1 MKFKVSLVAAIILV
15 LFGGI
20 YGLAGINTI
29 EPGEVGLVVK
39 NIGSD
44 KGVQAHTL
52 NTGMHWYDPFIN
64 DVIVYDTRLKQYTM
78 DDVPAGTQ
86 DGQPITVDVSFEI
99 GLLDSG
105 VPALHETIGSDYF
118 DQVVYPAARS
128 AIRTAS
134 ANKLSDEVYTG
145 IGRAAMQEELTDG
158 LQARLS
164 ASGIRINANLRDITF
179 LNRDFVNT
187 LEEKAKAAQQE
198 EIQRRYAAAAR
209 EKAIATQNTAEG
221 EKFKVEQQ
229 AEAEKIR
236 LQLQGEGQRLQ
247 QEEIAKG
254 ILAVGLAEA
263 EVTKQKR
270 AALAG
275 AGGAELVS
283 IAWAENLGPNVK
295 VYGFPTGSPGTSSIM
310 DLNGIMKG
318 ALTGA
323 Q

>member
-1 MKFKVSLVAAIILV
+1 MKIVSTAASLILLLIV
-15 LFGGI
+15 SV

-29 EPGEVGLVVK
+29 EPGEVGLVVR
-39 NIGSD
+39 NIGEG
-44 KGVQAHTL
+44 KGVQEQTL

-105 VPALHETIGSDYF
+105 VPELHETIGSDYF
-118 DQVVYPAARS
+118 TQVVYPAARS

-145 IGRAAMQEELTDG
+145 AGRAAMQIELTDG
-158 LQARLS
+158 LQSRLES
-164 ASGIRINANLRDITF
+164 SGIRINANLRDITF
-179 LNRDFVNT
+179 LNSDFVST

-209 EKAIATQNTAEG
+209 EEAIATQNRAEG

-229 AEAEKIR
+229 AQAERIR
-236 LQLQGEGQRLQ
+236 LREQGTGQREQ
-247 QEEIAKG
+247 QEEIALG
-254 ILAVGLAEA
+254 ILAVGQAEA
-263 EVTKQKR
+263 DVIKLK
-270 AALAG
+270 ASALVGSGGELYRDIQVLGGLGESVEFYGIPTGGEGSRHFIVDSALRG
-275 AGGAELVS
+275 KIAVGGAE
-283 IAWAENLGPNVK
+283 
-295 VYGFPTGSPGTSSIM
+295 
-310 DLNGIMKG
+310 
-318 ALTGA
+318 
-323 Q
+323 